1 MPEKKGKE
9 RRRER
14 EGRREERRGGREKG
28 NIRLDLLRTYKQI
41 QLLKEI
47 TVRASL
53 FGAKNK
59 HQG

>member
-1 MPEKKGKE
+1 MPEKKGKKKKG

-28 NIRLDLLRTYKQI
+28 NISLDLHRTYKQI

-47 TVRASL
+47 TSL
-53 FGAKNK
+53 EHHYLGLK
-59 HQG
+59 